1 MNKHLGSVQFEGG
14 VGKPRNVVYSAHV
27 LLQTQNVMLR
37 LHSHSVKPN
46 SSGPRHEPHA
56 HTPLRSQRPK
66 TLAYLWQHVL
76 DMNFMLT
83 LPLCRKGQNSCL
95 HCGNMYSTGT
105 SCSHSTLPQRPK
117 TLTYLWQHV
126 LDMNFMLTLPLCR
139 KGQNACLRNELHA
152 LMLRLYFAVKPKRL
166 SDTFA
171 ACQLSLCLP

>member
-1 MNKHLGSVQFEGG
+1 
-14 VGKPRNVVYSAHV
+14 
-27 LLQTQNVMLR
+27 MLR

-117 TLTYLWQHV
+117 RLLEKRTPCSHAQTL
-126 LDMNFMLTLPLCR
+126 LCR
-139 KGQNACLRNELHA
+139 KAKTFVGYIRCMPVKSL
-152 LMLRLYFAVKPKRL
+152 FAVKPKL
-166 SDTFA
+166 LFDTQRFV
-171 ACQLSLCLP
+171 LVIIVSVVV